1 MPQHGWPLALHT
13 WSLDTTPLA
22 EAIAAARA
30 AGFDSLEL
38 RRLDFTRCHE
48 KGMTDA
54 DVVALVRA
62 GRLPVAVL
70 GVEYGWIFA
79 RGEESARLFRVFEA
93 SCANAR
99 ALGCAMLMSAPGPYE
114 GTLDEAVPNLRAA
127 ADIAA
132 GHGLRLAFEF
142 NSQHPV
148 INRLE
153 VLREMIARAGKA
165 NVGML
170 LDAYHLH
177 RSGRPGRGFD
187 EIDGSELF
195 AFQYSDVPPVPV
207 GAGIRRPTDRLL
219 PGAGV
224 VRWSEVFSLLAEK
237 GFAGPLSY
245 EAPNPVLWAR
255 DPEEHARAAVAA
267 TRDLLLAAPR
277 RVAA

>member
-1 MPQHGWPLALHT
+1 MPQHGWRLALHT

-22 EAIAAARA
+22 QALAVARE
-30 AGFDSLEL
+30 AGFDGLEL
-38 RRLDFTRCHE
+38 RRLDFTRRFE
-48 KGMTDA
+48 LGETNEQVLDTI
-54 DVVALVRA
+54 RA
-62 GRLPVAVL
+62 CGLPVDVL

-79 RGEESARLFRVFEA
+79 KGEESARLFRVFQE
-93 SCANAR
+93 SCENAR

-132 GHGLRLAFEF
+132 GYGLRLAFEF

-153 VLREMIARAGKA
+153 VLREMIARAGKP

-187 EIDGSELF
+187 GVAGEELF
-195 AFQYSDVPPVPV
+195 AFQYSDVPDLPI
-207 GAGIRRPTDRLL
+207 GAGISRPMDRLL
-219 PGAGV
+219 PGEGL
-224 VRWSEVFSLLAEK
+224 VRWADLLESLHAA
-237 GFAGPLSY
+237 GFRGPLSY
-245 EAPNPVLWAR
+245 EAPNPALWAR
-255 DPEEHARAAVAA
+255 PPGELARAAVEA
-267 TRDLLLAAPR
+267 TAHLLAAVPLR
-277 RVAA
+277 QPA